1 GAVRVR
7 GDRPGRAVAPAL
19 ARDPA
24 RDGVDHRAA
33 ADPPAGQRAVG
44 RLRADPAAAA
54 DLRRRGRAD
63 PGHVRLLPRHQR
75 RRLGPGDRGRAGPG
89 ADRQAAGAR
98 GQPAGQ
104 GVRRGGRVLM
114 ATTTKTLRPAWQEKP
129 KPITQVLKVLI
140 LVVCV
145 VVMLYPF
152 VHVISV
158 SFSDPKVYTP
168 GDLLLWPKGFTTA
181 AYELVLGG
189 EVVPRALLVS
199 IGVTVL
205 GTLISMVMTVTMA
218 YGLTQTKR
226 VPGSRFIL
234 LLVLFSMLF
243 SAGIIPNYLVVR
255 GLGLLDNYLA
265 LILPGAI
272 SAFNLV
278 VIRNFFMGIPEELMD
293 AARIDGAGELRIL
306 LRVVLPLS
314 KAVLA
319 VIALFYGVG
328 YW

>member
-1 GAVRVR
+1 MMA
-7 GDRPGRAVAPAL
+7 RAK
-19 ARDPA
+19 
-24 RDGVDHRAA
+24 
-33 ADPPAGQRAVG
+33 
-44 RLRADPAAAA
+44 
-54 DLRRRGRAD
+54 
-63 PGHVRLLPRHQR
+63 
-75 RRLGPGDRGRAGPG
+75 
-89 ADRQAAGAR
+89 
-98 GQPAGQ
+98 
-104 GVRRGGRVLM
+104 
-114 ATTTKTLRPAWQEKP
+114 ATRPAWQEKP
-129 KPITQVLKVLI
+129 NTITQALKVIVLAFSVI
-140 LVVCV
+140 
-145 VVMLYPF
+145 VMLYPF

-158 SFSDPKVYTP
+158 SFSDPAVYTP

-189 EVVPRALLVS
+189 EIVPRALLVS
-199 IGVTVL
+199 IGVTLL

-218 YGLTQTKR
+218 YALTQTRR
-226 VPGSRFIL
+226 VPGSRFVL

-278 VIRNFFMGIPEELMD
+278 VVRNFFMSIPEELLD

-306 LRVVLPLS
+306 GSVVLPLS

-328 YW
+328 YWNAFFGAMLYLNNPSMWPVQLVLRQYVLQAEPLPGSVIENTQVQLTPETIQMTVLVLATVPILIVYPFLQRFFTKGVLTGAIKG